1 MKLSVKELCLFSML
15 GTLMYTSKVL
25 LEFLP
30 NVHLLATFTIAYTL
44 HFRKKA
50 LYPIYIYVFILALF
64 NGFSLWVL
72 PHLYLWTILWGCVM
86 LIPTHYS
93 QVKTQIICTI
103 LCGLHGF
110 LYGTLYTPAQALLFG
125 LSFKGMITWI
135 IAGLPWDLV
144 HGISNLC
151 VSILITPLTKIFKQ
165 IHT

>member
-1 MKLSVKELCLFSML
+1 MKLSVKESCIFAML
-15 GTLMYTSKVL
+15 GTLMFTSKLL

-30 NVHLLATFTIAYTL
+30 NVHLLGVLTIVYTL
-44 HFRKKA
+44 IYRKKA

-86 LIPTHYS
+86 LIPKHLS
-93 QVKTQIICTI
+93 QFKIQIICTI

-110 LYGTLYTPAQALLFG
+110 LYGTLYAPAQALLFG
-125 LSFKGMITWI
+125 LSLKGMITWI
-135 IAGLPWDLV
+135 IAGIPWDIV

-151 VSILITPLTKIFKQ
+151 VSILITPLCKVLKQ